1 MVHVLVVVFVSQG
14 EKEMKDMLR
23 REMSV
28 VWISPTASLL
38 SLLIDFCLYIRDFYL
53 IPFLYKPFK
62 IPFIL
67 IHYCL
72 KHNKL
77 H

>member
-1 MVHVLVVVFVSQG
+1 MVHVLVAVFVSQG
-14 EKEMKDMLR
+14 ENELKDMLH

-28 VWISPTASLL
+28 VWISPTASIL
-38 SLLIDFCLYIRDFYL
+38 SILIDFCVYIRDFYL
-53 IPFLYKPFK
+53 IPFLCKPIK